1 MPDLF
6 ILTLKTNMDDK
17 LRKRVTSCIETV
29 LDIHEVLGNEGF
41 DEEVLNEIQYARE
54 RLQEIHFLDISEDQV
69 IKIEEATNKLL
80 EVLNHISKIHGI
92 ENSIPRIQH

>member
-1 MPDLF
+1 MNER
-6 ILTLKTNMDDK
+6 LK
-17 LRKRVTSCIETV
+17 KRIFSCIEAV
-29 LDIHEVLGNEGF
+29 LDVHEVLGDEGF
-41 DEEVLNEIQYARE
+41 GDEVLEEIEYARE

-92 ENSIPRIQH
+92 ENSILRVNH